1 MQQAILSLGKSSR
14 TDDEHIEEEE
24 EEATAKKT
32 DDYYDETKRNKWIVV
47 SASCSFRIPMCCM
60 HMHGTARHIC
70 DESWWIRNIFTI
82 TAGIE
87 IFPYILSGRF
97 DYILIRDTQVHMWS
111 GRMGARGLLCEC
123 VCERAIY
130 GNIQSAD
137 I

>member
-1 MQQAILSLGKSSR
+1 MI
-14 TDDEHIEEEE
+14 IM
-24 EEATAKKT
+24 
-32 DDYYDETKRNKWIVV
+32 TKRNEINELLCARAVLFV
-47 SASCSFRIPMCCM
+47 FPCVACICTAQ
-60 HMHGTARHIC
+60 HGTYVMNRDGFGIYDYA
-70 DESWWIRNIFTI
+70 
-82 TAGIE
+82 AGIE

-111 GRMGARGLLCEC
+111 GRTGAHGLLCEC